1 MENSGL
7 MLILVIIGSIVLGAV
22 IGLVIGNIL
31 YADPDKPSNFS
42 KKGKIIILLC
52 VVASIVLFV
61 SAYFAKPNTTPQDE
75 YIDDYTYSDEMVA
88 W

>member
-7 MLILVIIGSIVLGAV
+7 MLILVIVGSIVLGAV

-42 KKGKIIILLC
+42 KKGKIIIALC
-52 VVASIVLFV
+52 VVLSIVLFI
-61 SAYFAKPNTTPQDE
+61 SAYFAKPNNAEDE
-75 YIDDYTYSDEMVA
+75 FVDDYTYSDEMVA